1 MDIDLI
7 DDNINTYEIILLYR
21 FFQLIIIMYCV
32 FFIMYKIL
40 ISLIYTYINNP
51 NDKNIVYDPLYNYE
65 YKYVNDFEMM
75 QEDIAREILIPQS
88 RSYLK
93 DKIIIETTPN
103 GDVVMGY
110 TYDEKD
116 ETLFSFNYYCD
127 DKNIP
132 FKYLDTVARK
142 YTILHKCPQI
152 FICLKQELK
161 KMREKKNIKETLHND
176 KIENLIIQKTNI
188 NTNEASV
195 FAVFKNYKKPKKN
208 INNLIIPFN
217 ILSKNRYTRMGCID
231 DYNKTLIKP
240 IINTNIKNISFSDFK
255 KFK

>member
-7 DDNINTYEIILLYR
+7 DDNISTYEIILLYR
-21 FFQLIIIMYCV
+21 FFQLIIIMYGV

-40 ISLIYTYINNP
+40 ISLIYTYIENP

-65 YKYVNDFEMM
+65 YKYINDFEMM
-75 QEDIAREILIPQS
+75 QEDITREILIPQS

-93 DKIIIETTPN
+93 DKILIETTPN

-116 ETLFSFNYYCD
+116 ETLCSFNYYCN

-142 YTILHKCPQI
+142 YTIEHKCPQI
-152 FICLKQELK
+152 FICLKQEFK
-161 KMREKKNIKETLHND
+161 KMRGKNSIKETFYND
-176 KIENLIIQKTNI
+176 KNVNLITPKINI
-188 NTNEASV
+188 NTNEPSV
-195 FAVFKNYKKPKKN
+195 FAVFKNYKNPKKN
-208 INNLIIPFN
+208 ADNFITPFN

>member
-1 MDIDLI
+1 
-7 DDNINTYEIILLYR
+7 
-21 FFQLIIIMYCV
+21 
-32 FFIMYKIL
+32 MYKIL
-40 ISLIYTYINNP
+40 ISLIYTYINNS

-75 QEDIAREILIPQS
+75 QEDITREILIPQS

-176 KIENLIIQKTNI
+176 KNDNLIIQKNNI

>member
-75 QEDIAREILIPQS
+75 QEDITREILIPQS

-176 KIENLIIQKTNI
+176 KNDNLIIQKNNI

>member
-40 ISLIYTYINNP
+40 ISLIYTYINNS

-75 QEDIAREILIPQS
+75 QEDITREILIPQS

-176 KIENLIIQKTNI
+176 KNDNLIIQKNNI

>member
-65 YKYVNDFEMM
+65 YKYVNDFEIM
-75 QEDIAREILIPQS
+75 QEDIIREIVIPQS

-176 KIENLIIQKTNI
+176 KNDNLIIQKNNI

>member
-75 QEDIAREILIPQS
+75 QEDITREILIPQS

-103 GDVVMGY
+103 GDVVIGY

-176 KIENLIIQKTNI
+176 KNDNLIIQKNNI

>member
-75 QEDIAREILIPQS
+75 QEDITRDILIPQS

-176 KIENLIIQKTNI
+176 KNDNLIIQKNNI

>member
-75 QEDIAREILIPQS
+75 QEDITREILIPQS

-161 KMREKKNIKETLHND
+161 KMREKKNTKETLHND
-176 KIENLIIQKTNI
+176 KNDNLIIQKTNI

>member
-7 DDNINTYEIILLYR
+7 DDDINNYEIIVLYK
-21 FFQLIIIMYCV
+21 FFQLIIIMYGV

-40 ISLIYTYINNP
+40 ISLIYTYIETS

-75 QEDIAREILIPQS
+75 QEDITREILIPQS
-88 RSYLK
+88 RFYLK
-93 DKIIIETTPN
+93 DKIITETTPN

-116 ETLFSFNYYCD
+116 ETLSSFNYYCN

-142 YTILHKCPQI
+142 YTIEHKCPQI
-152 FICLKQELK
+152 FICLKQEFK
-161 KMREKKNIKETLHND
+161 KMHKKNSIKETLHND
-176 KIENLIIQKTNI
+176 KNINLITPKTSI
-188 NTNEASV
+188 NTNTLEV

-208 INNLIIPFN
+208 ANNFITPFN
-217 ILSKNRYTRMGCID
+217 ILSKNRYTRMGGID
-231 DYNKTLIKP
+231 DYNKTLAKP

>member
-7 DDNINTYEIILLYR
+7 DDNINTYEIIVLYK
-21 FFQLIIIMYCV
+21 FFQLIIIMYGV

-40 ISLIYTYINNP
+40 ISLIYTYIETS

-75 QEDIAREILIPQS
+75 QEDITREILIPQS
-88 RSYLK
+88 RFYLK
-93 DKIIIETTPN
+93 DKIITETTPN

-116 ETLFSFNYYCD
+116 ETLSSFNYYCN

-142 YTILHKCPQI
+142 YTIEYKCPQI

-161 KMREKKNIKETLHND
+161 
-176 KIENLIIQKTNI
+176 I
-188 NTNEASV
+188 NA
-195 FAVFKNYKKPKKN
+195 
-208 INNLIIPFN
+208 
-217 ILSKNRYTRMGCID
+217 
-231 DYNKTLIKP
+231 
-240 IINTNIKNISFSDFK
+240 
-255 KFK
+255 